1 MTTAGYAGLIAA
13 NVLLIFIVRSRE
25 PQAIRPAL
33 AAWRRSVR
41 IFGPSMLLGIF
52 FGFWVAWMMH
62 VSPLSHWLVA
72 AYGVV
77 VAAIAVQVSVMVPWQ
92 LRSDS
97 MLDAGTIPNTMPV
110 ALVLAVQCALYTTIV
125 WLMMTRPG

>member
-1 MTTAGYAGLIAA
+1 
-13 NVLLIFIVRSRE
+13 
-25 PQAIRPAL
+25 
-33 AAWRRSVR
+33 
-41 IFGPSMLLGIF
+41 MLLGIF
-52 FGFWVAWMMH
+52 LGFWVAWMMH

-110 ALVLAVQCALYTTIV
+110 ALVLAVQCVLYTSIV